1 MGLFPAC
8 PSSRK
13 AVCSLCTS
21 FHLQDLRPSAKMVN
35 FTVDQIRA
43 IMDKKSNIRN
53 MSVIAHVDHGKSTLT
68 DSLVSKAGIIAGA
81 RAGETRF
88 TDSRKDEQE
97 RCITIK
103 STAISLFYELNKDD
117 MKYIK
122 QDYDPDNNSFLINLI
137 DSPGHVDFSS
147 EVTAALRVT
156 DGALVV
162 VDCVSGVCVQ
172 TETVLR
178 QAIAERIKPVL
189 FMNKMDRAL
198 LELQLEQEDLFL
210 TFQRIVENVN
220 VIIATYADDDGPM
233 GIVRVDP
240 SNASVGFGSGLH
252 GWAFTIKQFAE
263 LYAAKFGV
271 PVDKLMSKLWGEN
284 FFNLKTKKWSKTKSE
299 DNVRSFCQFV
309 LDPIYK
315 MFDAIMNFKKDETDK
330 LLDKLG
336 LKSKLKHEELQQ
348 EGKPLMKCVMRNWL
362 PAGEAMFQMIVI
374 HLPSPVTAQKYR
386 AEPLYEGPPDDEA
399 CVAIKNCDPN
409 GPLMMYVSKMVPT
422 SDKGRFY
429 AFGRVFSGKVA
440 TGQKC
445 RIMGPNFIPGKKE
458 DLYEKNIQRTILM
471 MGGRVEAIEDVPA
484 GNICGLVGVDQFL
497 VKTGTLTTFKDAHN
511 MKVMKFSV
519 SPVVRVAVEPKNP
532 ADLPKLVEGLKRLAK
547 SDPMVQCIIEESGEH
562 IIAGAGELH
571 LEICLKDLEEDHA
584 GIPLKKSDHVVSYRE
599 TVSEESSIMC
609 LSKSPNKHNR
619 LFMKAVPMPD
629 GLSED
634 IENGEVSNK
643 QDFKIRGRYLAD
655 KYEYDVTEARKI
667 WCFGP
672 DTMGPNLMIDAT
684 KGVQYLNEIKDSV
697 VAGFQWATKE
707 GVLCDENMRGTRFN
721 IYDVTLHTDAIH
733 RGGGQIIPTARR
745 VLYASALTAGPAMM
759 EPVYLVEIQC
769 PENAVGGIYGVL
781 NRRRGHVFEE
791 AQTPGTPMFVV
802 KAYLPVNE
810 SFGLTA
816 DLRSNTGGQAFPQCV
831 FDHWQVMP
839 GCPLTDGTKPNQ
851 IVEECKK
858 RKGLKP
864 GPPSLDNYLDKM

>member
-1 MGLFPAC
+1 
-8 PSSRK
+8 
-13 AVCSLCTS
+13 
-21 FHLQDLRPSAKMVN
+21 
-35 FTVDQIRA
+35 
-43 IMDKKSNIRN
+43 MDKKENIRN

-68 DSLVSKAGIIAGA
+68 DSLVSKAGIIAA
-81 RAGETRF
+81 SKAGETRA
-88 TDSRKDEQE
+88 TDTRKDEQD

-103 STAISLFYELNKDD
+103 STAISMFFKMDEKDLAF
-117 MKYIK
+117 IK
-122 QDYDPDNNSFLINLI
+122 QPISKKKDGSNEEGFLINLI

-178 QAIAERIKPVL
+178 QAIAERIRPIL

-198 LELQLEQEDLFL
+198 LELQLGQEELFQ

-220 VIIATYADDDGPM
+220 VIVATYADDDGPM
-233 GIVRVDP
+233 GIVRVDV
-240 SNASVGFGSGLH
+240 NNGSVGFGSGLH
-252 GWAFTIKQFAE
+252 GWAFTLKQFAE
-263 LYAAKFGV
+263 MYATKFGV
-271 PVDKLMSKLWGEN
+271 DTDKMMKKLWGES
-284 FFNLKTKKWSKTKSE
+284 FFNPKTKKWSKEKSE
-299 DNVRSFCQFV
+299 DNKRSFCMYV
-309 LDPIYK
+309 LDPIY
-315 MFDAIMNFKKDETDK
+315 MVFDAIMNFKKEQTEK
-330 LLDKLG
+330 LLGKLTTATG
-336 LKSKLKHEELQQ
+336 KLVKDVLKTEEKEL

-362 PAGEAMFQMIVI
+362 PAGDAMFQMIVI

-386 AEPLYEGPPDDEA
+386 AELLYEGPHDDAA
-399 CVAIKNCDPN
+399 CMGIKNCDPEA
-409 GPLMMYVSKMVPT
+409 PLMMYVSKMVPT

-440 TGQKC
+440 TGQKA
-445 RIMGPNFIPGKKE
+445 RIMGPNFVPGQKT
-458 DLYEKNIQRTILM
+458 DLYEKSIQRTILM

-497 VKTGTLTTFKDAHN
+497 VKTGTISTLKEAHN
-511 MKVMKFSV
+511 MKQMKFSV

-547 SDPMVQCIIEESGEH
+547 SDPMVQCMIEESGEH

-584 GIPLKKSDHVVSYRE
+584 CIPLKKSDPVVSYRE

-634 IENGEVSNK
+634 IENGEVNPRD
-643 QDFKIRGRYLAD
+643 DFKTRGRYLAD
-655 KYEYDVTEARKI
+655 KYDYDVTEARKI

-672 DTMGPNLMIDAT
+672 DTNGPNLMIDCS

-707 GVLCDENMRGTRFN
+707 GCLCDENMRNCRFN
-721 IYDVTLHTDAIH
+721 IYDVTLHADAIH

-745 VLYASALTAGPAMM
+745 VLYACMLTAEPRLM

-810 SFGLTA
+810 SFGFTA
-816 DLRSNTGGQAFPQCV
+816 DLRSNTGGQAFPQCM
-831 FDHWQVMP
+831 FDHWQVLP
-839 GCPLTDGTKPNQ
+839 GCPLSDGTKPNQ

>member
-1 MGLFPAC
+1 
-8 PSSRK
+8 
-13 AVCSLCTS
+13 
-21 FHLQDLRPSAKMVN
+21 MVN
-35 FTVDQIRA
+35 FTVEEIRGL
-43 IMDKKSNIRN
+43 MDKKRNIRN

-68 DSLVSKAGIIAGA
+68 DSLVSKAGIIAA
-81 RAGETRF
+81 SRAGETRF
-88 TDSRKDEQE
+88 TDTRKDEQE

-103 STAISLFYELNKDD
+103 STAISLYFKLNEASLALITQADQKEQNEDG
-117 MKYIK
+117 
-122 QDYDPDNNSFLINLI
+122 FLINLI

-198 LELQLEQEDLFL
+198 LELQLEQEELYQ

-220 VIIATYADDDGPM
+220 VIIATYNDDSGPM
-233 GIVRVDP
+233 GEMRVDP
-240 SNASVGFGSGLH
+240 SKGSVGFGSGLH
-252 GWAFTIKQFAE
+252 GWAFSVKEFADIYSG
-263 LYAAKFGV
+263 LFKVPAAK
-271 PVDKLMSKLWGEN
+271 LMGKLWGEN
-284 FFNLKTKKWSKTKSE
+284 FFNKKTKKWAKVKDM
-299 DNVRSFCQFV
+299 DNERAFNMYI
-309 LDPIYK
+309 LDPIFRL
-315 MFDAIMNFKKDETDK
+315 FDCIMNFKKEETAK
-330 LLDKLG
+330 LLDTLKIKLPVDDRD
-336 LKSKLKHEELQQ
+336 K
-348 EGKPLMKCVMRNWL
+348 EGKALLKVVMRTWL
-362 PAGEAMFQMIVI
+362 PAGDTLFYMITI

-386 AEPLYEGPPDDEA
+386 AEMLYEGPADDAA
-399 CVAIKNCDPN
+399 CTGIKNCDTDA
-409 GPLMMYVSKMVPT
+409 PLMMYISKMVPT

-429 AFGRVFSGKVA
+429 AFGRVFSGKIA
-440 TGQKC
+440 TGLKC
-445 RIMGPNFIPGKKE
+445 RIMGPNYIPGKKE
-458 DLYEKNIQRTILM
+458 DLNEKAIQRTILM
-471 MGGRVEAIEDVPA
+471 MGRYIEAIEDVPC

-497 VKTGTLTTFKDAHN
+497 VKTGTITTFKEAHN
-511 MKVMKFSV
+511 LKVMKFSV
-519 SPVVRVAVEPKNP
+519 SPVVRVAVEPKN
-532 ADLPKLVEGLKRLAK
+532 AQDLPKLVEGLKRLAK
-547 SDPMVQCIIEESGEH
+547 SDPMVQCMIEESGEH

-584 GIPLKKSDHVVSYRE
+584 QIPLKKSDPVVSYRE
-599 TVSEESSIMC
+599 TVTEESSMMC

-619 LFMKAVPMPD
+619 LFMRAVPMPD
-629 GLSED
+629 GLAED
-634 IENGEVSNK
+634 IDNGEVSNK

-655 KYEYDVTEARKI
+655 KYEYDITEARKI

-672 DTMGPNLMIDAT
+672 DTMGPNLMIDCT

-707 GVLCDENMRGTRFN
+707 GVLCDENMRGVRFN
-721 IYDVTLHTDAIH
+721 IYDVALHTDAIH

-745 VLYASALTAGPAMM
+745 VLYASALTAGPGMM

-810 SFGLTA
+810 SFGFTA

-839 GCPLTDGTKPNQ
+839 GDPLQEGTKPYQ
-851 IVEECKK
+851 ICQDTKK
-858 RKGLKP
+858 RKGLKEALP
-864 GPPSLDNYLDKM
+864 DLGNYLDKL